1 MTHISTKSGAMG
13 AAITGMAAITLSIA
27 ASGAALAQDGAA
39 DRANNPQASGQTPA
53 EAAEA
58 DAAAAAAA
66 ETQARIY
73 LNAQQAYLAGL
84 QTSDGWY
91 TMEGGLRWRYLEYVG
106 RGERPTA
113 ADTVTV
119 HYAGTFIDGESFD
132 SSYERGQPATFP
144 LSGLIPAWEMA
155 IPQMRVGETIEIAA
169 PADLAYGPRGRGPIP
184 GGATL
189 VFKVELLGI
198 AGR

>member
-1 MTHISTKSGAMG
+1 MTHISTKAGAMG
-13 AAITGMAAITLSIA
+13 AAITGMAAIALSIA

-53 EAAEA
+53 EAE
-58 DAAAAAAA
+58 AAAAAAA
-66 ETQARIY
+66 ETQARLY